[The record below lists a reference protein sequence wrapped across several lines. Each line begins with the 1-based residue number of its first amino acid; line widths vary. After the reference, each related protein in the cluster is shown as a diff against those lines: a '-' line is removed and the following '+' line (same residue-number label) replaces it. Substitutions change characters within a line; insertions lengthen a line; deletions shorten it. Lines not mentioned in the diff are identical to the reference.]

1 MIQILSGIQNTS
13 AALDAEQTRL
23 DVISQNIANANTTHG
38 VDGKPY
44 QRQVVVFESALQ
56 QAMNSDGSVAN
67 AARCRWRKLKKTT
80 RPPIQIYDPGNP
92 DADGNGMVSMPNI
105 NINEEM
111 ADLISASRTYEANL
125 AVVKN
130 AHSMAMETL
139 AIGKH

>member
-1 MIQILSGIQNTS
+1 MIQTLSGVQNTA
-13 AALDAEQTRL
+13 AALTAEQTRL
-23 DVISQNIANANTTHG
+23 DVIAENIANANTTHG

-56 QAMNSDGSVAN
+56 QAMNGDAGVQMPPVQVA
-67 AARCRWRKLKKTT
+67 RIEKEDV
-80 RPPIQIYDPGNP
+80 PPVQVYDPGNP
-92 DADGNGMVSMPNI
+92 DADASGMVSMPNI

-130 AHSMAMETL
+130 ARTMAMETL
-139 AIGKH
+139 GIGKH

>member
-1 MIQILSGIQNTS
+1 MIQILSGIQNTT
-13 AALDAEQTRL
+13 AALQAEQTRL
-23 DVISQNIANANTTHG
+23 DVISENIANANTAHG

-56 QAMNSDGSVAN
+56 QAMNADGTATPPALRVA
-67 AARCRWRKLKKTT
+67 RIEKDS

-92 DADGNGMVSMPNI
+92 EADAKGMISLPDI
-105 NINEEM
+105 NIHEEM
-111 ADLISASRTYEANL
+111 ADLISASRTFEANL

-130 AHSMAMETL
+130 ARAMALQTL